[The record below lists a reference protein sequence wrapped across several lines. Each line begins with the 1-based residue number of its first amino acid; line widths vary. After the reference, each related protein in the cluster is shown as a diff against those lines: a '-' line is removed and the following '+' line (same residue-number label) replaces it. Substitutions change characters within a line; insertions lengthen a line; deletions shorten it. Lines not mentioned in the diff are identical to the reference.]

1 MGVGLIMAI
10 QVQGS
15 SGNIPEVDTSFKAL
29 RASGRPLDHGSLGHY
44 RLGMTSGTIA
54 AALAANGELFQFR
67 WTDATRLCVVQKVL
81 ISAGA
86 NVAATAA
93 GLVNLDLVIAR
104 SWSAAGTGG
113 TAATI
118 TGNNQKNRTTGMGT
132 TLLGEARCAST
143 AALGAG
149 TKTLDSQAI
158 GNVFVGVGTGAITT
172 SHRLQLVDKID
183 LMEIDADMSTHPVVL
198 AQNEGLVIKNG
209 ATIWPAAMTWG
220 FSVTVVWAEVAAY

>member
-1 MGVGLIMAI
+1 MAI
-10 QVQGS
+10 QQQGFSGVVSEVES
-15 SGNIPEVDTSFKAL
+15 SFRAL
-29 RASGRPLDHGSLGHY
+29 RTTGRPLDHGSLGHY

-118 TGNNQKNRTTGMGT
+118 TGNNQKTRTNMGT

-158 GNVFVGVGTGAITT
+158 GNVFVGIGTGAITA

-183 LMEIDADMSTHPVVL
+183 LMEIDADMSIHPVVL

-209 ATIWPAAMTWG
+209 ATVWPASMTWG
-220 FSVTVVWAEVAAY
+220 LSVTVVWAEVTAY

>member
-1 MGVGLIMAI
+1 MAI
-10 QVQGS
+10 QQQGFSGVISEVES
-15 SGNIPEVDTSFKAL
+15 SFRAL
-29 RASGRPLDHGSLGHY
+29 RATGRPLDHGSLGHY
-44 RLGMTSGTIA
+44 RLGMTSGTVA
-54 AALAANGELFQFR
+54 AALTANSELFQFR
-67 WTDATRLCVVQKVL
+67 WTDATRLCAVQKVL

-118 TGNNQKNRTTGMGT
+118 TGNNAKTRTNMGT
-132 TLLGEARCAST
+132 TLLGEARCATT

-158 GNVFVGVGTGAITT
+158 GNVFIGIGTGAITV

-183 LMEIDADMSTHPVVL
+183 MMEIDADMSTHPVVL
-198 AQNEGLVIKNG
+198 AQNEGLVIRNG
-209 ATIWPAAMTWG
+209 ATAWPAAMTWG
-220 FSVTVVWAEVAAY
+220 FSVTVVWAEVTAY